1 MRIITVEEHYI
12 SNEVNR
18 GFLEDGSKEM
28 TQEQKVKA
36 KFISDYIQ
44 KDGKITDLGRR
55 RIEFMDRAGIDI
67 QFLSY
72 GNNSPMSLSGKDAIR
87 LSREANDELFHACKE
102 NPDRLYGLATLPA
115 GEPEAAAEEME
126 RTAKELQFRGAL

>member
-1 MRIITVEEHYI
+1 MKIITVEEHYI

-18 GFLEDGSKEM
+18 GFLEDASKEM

-44 KDGKITDLGRR
+44 KDGKITDLGRG

-72 GNNSPMSLSGKDAIR
+72 GNNSP
-87 LSREANDELFHACKE
+87 
-102 NPDRLYGLATLPA
+102 
-115 GEPEAAAEEME
+115 
-126 RTAKELQFRGAL
+126 